1 MRRIVFEQE
10 LSYKEQARGGIEQ
23 LIFIMAKS

>member
-10 LSYKEQARGGIEQ
+10 LSYKQQARAGTEQ
-23 LIFIMAKS
+23 LIFIMAKG